1 MPTEDQATY
10 WRIEFEKADR
20 KWKELDKE
28 LDRYKQWRHD
38 LQQKF
43 LEDRRESRRQAD
55 LKAAE
60 STVAWERDCLKKYV
74 EELKSQLNLERDSL
88 TDASKELWSQFHQ
101 LAQVTDENKAL
112 KTERDHWKQQAEYYK
127 SCLPEA
133 VRWQE
138 RCVALERRL
147 DATEKD
153 LQEALTRLEGE

>member
-1 MPTEDQATY
+1 MRPLNPPVLTEPTS
-10 WRIEFEKADR
+10 
-20 KWKELDKE
+20 ELE
-28 LDRYKQWRHD
+28 
-38 LQQKF
+38 
-43 LEDRRESRRQAD
+43 
-55 LKAAE
+55 
-60 STVAWERDCLKKYV
+60 
-74 EELKSQLNLERDSL
+74 
-88 TDASKELWSQFHQ
+88 
-101 LAQVTDENKAL
+101 QV